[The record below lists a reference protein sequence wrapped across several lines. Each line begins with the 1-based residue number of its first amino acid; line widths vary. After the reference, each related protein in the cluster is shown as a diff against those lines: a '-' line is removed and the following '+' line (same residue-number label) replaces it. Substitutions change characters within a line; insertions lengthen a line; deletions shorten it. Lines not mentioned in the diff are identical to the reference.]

1 MTPSKFAGEAGLKY
15 AKKGQINRDP
25 PSDLQNCFLSVC
37 NAELLHRLP
46 NMAKHNL
53 SMQQTRAWQRLSDHV

>member
-1 MTPSKFAGEAGLKY
+1 MTPSKFAGEVCLKY
-15 AKKGQINRDP
+15 AEKGQINGGP
-25 PSDLQNCFLSVC
+25 PSDLQICFLSVY
-37 NAELLHRLP
+37 NAELLRRLP